1 MYSGCRRGIIECRP
15 CKCSFILEK
24 LEDPKILLRDSV
36 PSNYYL
42 QGVLVR
48 QNLMWLRYQDFLKQK
63 KAESSLGKGNLCNE
77 CSKVL
82 TDQFCQNCG
91 LFFCESCFNKLH
103 MTTVSFA
110 KHNLVEFGKWSA
122 LAFEILERNHFI
134 FDFIQEKSTKTS
146 LIN

>member
-1 MYSGCRRGIIECRP
+1 MYNGCRRGIIECRL

-36 PSNYYL
+36 PCNYYL

-63 KAESSLGKGNLCNE
+63 KAESSLDNGNLCNE

-82 TDQFCQNCG
+82 TDQFCQNCC

-103 MTTVSFA
+103 MSTVSFA
-110 KHNLVEFGKWSA
+110 KHNLVKFGKSGT
-122 LAFEILERNHFI
+122 LVLRNWKENTSFLI
-134 FDFIQEKSTKTS
+134 VQEKSTKTS
-146 LIN
+146 LTN